1 MRNRIIV
8 CPECMANYPPAL
20 HGFLKQYGKCPFCDT
35 PQVALLS
42 KQLKNDHPLL
52 IQRLPTFPY
61 QRIDLDK
68 YQVSM
73 PFLEQVLNQMHMSE
87 QEKQVFQYACKLEL
101 IRAQIKTELHS
112 KKRPKITSV

>member
-1 MRNRIIV
+1 M
-8 CPECMANYPPAL
+8 
-20 HGFLKQYGKCPFCDT
+20 

-112 KKRPKITSV
+112 KKRLKITSV